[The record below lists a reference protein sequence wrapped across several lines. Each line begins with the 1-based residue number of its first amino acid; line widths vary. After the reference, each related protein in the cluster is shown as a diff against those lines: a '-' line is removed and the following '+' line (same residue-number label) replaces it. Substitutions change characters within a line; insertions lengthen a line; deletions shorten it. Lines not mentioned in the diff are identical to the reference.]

1 MFGLPN
7 TNSSQNLKQTIWSKA
22 ASGKNIAALV
32 SGKRWECDISF
43 TSPRSTKYSPVDINT
58 GFNTRS

>member
-7 TNSSQNLKQTIWSKA
+7 TDSSQNLKQTVWSKA
-22 ASGKNIAALV
+22 SDKHTAALV
-32 SGKRWECDISF
+32 SEKLWECDISF

-58 GFNTRS
+58 GLNTRS